1 MKARWWKENN
11 YSNDGFISCGLC
23 FRGCKIRQ
31 GMSGKC
37 GVRFNENGILIS
49 PYLGRFCARAVDPV
63 EKKPLYHWNLGKL
76 IYSLG
81 SIGCTMDCPFCQN
94 HRIAFPVKDSSYE
107 KIAKLPVNDLIRNV
121 KELGLNLVAFT
132 YNEPTLQ
139 AEYICEAAPAL
150 HEAGISIAL
159 VTNGAMSSEA
169 TADLLSCLDKTDA
182 ANIDIKAFSHE
193 NYKKLGGNLDV
204 VKENIKSFVAAGI
217 HVELTNLAVT
227 GLNDNVEEFSDMVD
241 WIASISSEIPLH
253 VTRYFPARNYY
264 ERATNIDLLYS
275 LASIAKRKLRH
286 VHVGNV

>member
-139 AEYICEAAPAL
+139 AEYICEAATAL

-159 VTNGAMSSEA
+159 VTNGAMSYEA
-169 TADLLSCLDKTDA
+169 TADLLSCFDKTDA

-193 NYKKLGGNLDV
+193 NYKKLGDNLAT